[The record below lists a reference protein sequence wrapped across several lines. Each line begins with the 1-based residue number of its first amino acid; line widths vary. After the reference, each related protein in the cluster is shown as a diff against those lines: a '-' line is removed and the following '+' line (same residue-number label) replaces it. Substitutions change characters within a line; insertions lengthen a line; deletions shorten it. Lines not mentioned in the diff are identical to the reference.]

1 MIGSISLLLVFQL
14 IGEVLARLTDIP
26 IPGPVAGM
34 LLLFIAL
41 ALRGSVPSEVSATA
55 NGLLAHLALLFVP
68 AGVGIIVHVDRLE
81 GIWPI
86 ILMVLV
92 ASTLLAVA
100 ASALALS
107 GMRRLQDKRS
117 AS

>member
-1 MIGSISLLLVFQL
+1 MIGSIALLLVFQVV
-14 IGEVLARLTDIP
+14 GEVLVRLTNIP
-26 IPGPVAGM
+26 VPGPVAGM

-68 AGVGIIVHVDRLE
+68 AGVGIIAHADRLE
-81 GIWPI
+81 GIWPV
-86 ILMVLV
+86 ILVVLIV
-92 ASTLLAVA
+92 STLLAVA

-107 GMRRLQDKRS
+107 GMRRLQNKRS